1 MTTKSAHS
9 LTRINALLLAVLLS
23 GASYAAELQ
32 FTAIQPELFSDPY
45 GQSNAWGDFDNDN
58 DLDLVVVFL
67 ERPVRLYEN
76 LGDGSF
82 VDIGRELN
90 LPEGGNPRSVAWGD
104 YDSDGDQDIYIGYAD
119 GVTANKLL
127 ENQLD
132 SGVREFKEVA
142 AERGLDLVA
151 NVRQLNFID
160 FDNDG
165 DLDLHI
171 AVRNASNRLYEN
183 HNGMFSNQ
191 ARNNGFFEPRRTVG
205 TCWFDMDAD
214 GDLDAFT
221 TNQNGDRD
229 GLYRNDGDRFT
240 DVAIELD
247 MDQSRRPL
255 IDGGVGC
262 AVTDFDNDGDLDLY
276 VAEYGDDSLFRNNGD
291 GSFTDVAEA
300 MGVAVHDHIVTGV
313 WGDMNNDGLPDLYTV
328 GYVNGQPG
336 MPDYLF
342 INKGSH
348 FENQIPDNIR
358 RGDSDHGI
366 QMADFDNDGDLDISL
381 AANDPAASHYLYRND
396 LATNTHRSIQ
406 IQVLDGQ
413 GNYVLAGA
421 EVRVY
426 KTGTSEL
433 LGTRLVD
440 TGSGYNAQNAMPVHI
455 ATLDSQQV
463 DIKITTMSTSG
474 RVDHYFNG
482 VDVAALDNKP
492 FIARVGN

>member
-1 MTTKSAHS
+1 MTMNFKNLFSALVS
-9 LTRINALLLAVLLS
+9 VLACLQLQ
-23 GASYAAELQ
+23 AAELQ

-58 DLDLVVVFL
+58 DLDLIVVFL

-82 VDIGRELN
+82 VDIAAELN
-90 LPEGGNPRSVAWGD
+90 LPAGGNPRSVAWGD
-104 YDSDGDQDIYIGYAD
+104 YDGDGDQDIYIGYAD

-127 ENQLD
+127 ENQLN
-132 SGVREFKEVA
+132 SGKRGFTNVA
-142 AERGLDLVA
+142 AERGVDLVG

-171 AVRNASNRLYEN
+171 ALRNASNILYEN
-183 HNGMFSNQ
+183 ENGSFSNQ
-191 ARNNGFFEPRRTVG
+191 ARSRGFFEPRRTVG

-229 GLYRNDGDRFT
+229 GLYRNDGDSFT
-240 DVAIELD
+240 DVAIDLD

-291 GSFTDVAEA
+291 GTFTDVAEA

-313 WGDMNNDGLPDLYTV
+313 WGDVNNDGLTDLYTV

-366 QMADFDNDGDLDISL
+366 QIADFDNDGDLDISL

-396 LATNTHRSIQ
+396 LVTNRHQSIQ
-406 IQVLDGQ
+406 VQVLNEQ
-413 GNYVLAGA
+413 GSYVLAGA

-426 KTGTSEL
+426 KAGTDEL

-455 ATLDSQQV
+455 ATLDAAQV
-463 DIKITTMSTSG
+463 DIRITTMSNRG
-474 RVDHYFNG
+474 RVDHTFEAVN
-482 VDVAALDNKP
+482 VADLENRP
-492 FIARVGN
+492 FIARVSN